1 MLSIPLFT
9 WISAFDHMDP
19 LIWIFSACC
28 PYGFSWKS
36 VVIIAIDRALIVT
49 KGQIHKNYITMK
61 ILYWIITLYLLLS
74 LVVAILF
81 RLRSDLFEG
90 YSQVFVFVFRF
101 LELSFVFIA
110 SEAPLCS
117 IKVKGD
123 SKKKDMVE
131 MTRIKNCH

>member
-1 MLSIPLFT
+1 MLSIALFT

-36 VVIIAIDRALIVT
+36 VAIIALDRALIVT

-61 ILYWIITLYLLLS
+61 ILYRIITLHLLLS

-81 RLRSDLFEG
+81 RLRSALFEG

-101 LELSFVFIA
+101 LELSFVFIT

-117 IKVKGD
+117 IKVKDD

-131 MTRIKNCH
+131 MTRIKN